1 MRGGASKSGAM
12 SKLQAVVARA
22 TKFGTDN
29 SQGTVQLGGDMEL
42 NDFDDLRAFV
52 VQLDKKITKK
62 LDDNLGNIEIR
73 LKGGIEDIHN
83 KVSQPFNEFKTAIT
97 A

>member
-1 MRGGASKSGAM
+1 MRGGASKGGAI

-22 TKFGTDN
+22 TKFGTDT
-29 SQGTVQLGGDMEL
+29 SQGTVQIGGDMEL

-73 LKGGIEDIHN
+73 MKGGIEDLHN
-83 KVSQPFNEFKTAIT
+83 KVSQPFNEFKTAII

>member
-1 MRGGASKSGAM
+1 M
-12 SKLQAVVARA
+12 SKFQAVVTRA

-29 SQGTVQLGGDMEL
+29 SQGTMEMGGDMEL

-62 LDDNLGNIEIR
+62 LDDNLGNIEVR
-73 LKGGIEDIHN
+73 LKGGIEDIN
-83 KVSQPFNEFKTAIT
+83 NMVSQPFNEFKTAIT